1 MEKETLKN
9 ILDFIK
15 TKDNRNIPFMW
26 KLKNNEPITEDDLI
40 VNGDL
45 DLRPSNIDYIDYI
58 DYMGIESLPE
68 GLKVSGN
75 LNLMGSD
82 MQFLPK
88 GLEVG
93 GHLDLSYSLINSLPE
108 GLKVGESLFLFDCA
122 NITSLPEGLKVG
134 RNLDLSYT
142 NITSLPRGLKVEGYI
157 DMTGSKV
164 TRYSDDELRKMVK
177 PGYIKGRI
185 IKV

>member
-1 MEKETLKN
+1 MKTETLKK
-9 ILDFIK
+9 IFDFIK
-15 TKDNRNIPFMW
+15 TKDNRNIPFIW

-45 DLRPSNIDYIDYI
+45 DLRPSHI
-58 DYMGIESLPE
+58 DYMDIESLPE
-68 GLKVSGN
+68 GLKVSGR
-75 LNLMGSD
+75 LDLMGSD

-93 GHLDLSYSLINSLPE
+93 GFLDLSYSLINSLPE
-108 GLKVGESLFLFDCA
+108 GLKVGGSLSLFDCA

-134 RNLDLSYT
+134 RNLDLGFT
-142 NITSLPRGLKVEGYI
+142 KITSLPKGLKVGGYI
-157 DMTGSKV
+157 DLNGTKLAG
-164 TRYSDDELRKMVK
+164 YSDDELRKMVK

>member
-1 MEKETLKN
+1 MEKETLKK
-9 ILDFIK
+9 IFDFIK
-15 TKDNRNIPFMW
+15 TKDNRNIPFIW
-26 KLKNNEPITEDDLI
+26 KLKFNEQITEDDLI
-40 VNGDL
+40 INGDL
-45 DLRPSNIDYIDYI
+45 DLRPSHI
-58 DYMGIESLPE
+58 DYMVIESLPE
-68 GLKVSGN
+68 GLKVSGH

-108 GLKVGESLFLFDCA
+108 GLIVGGALSLFDCA
-122 NITSLPEGLKVG
+122 IITSLPEGLKVG
-134 RNLDLSYT
+134 RNLDLGFT
-142 NITSLPRGLKVEGYI
+142 KITSLPKGLKVGGYI
-157 DMTGSKV
+157 DLNGTKLAG
-164 TRYSDDELRKMVK
+164 YSDDELRKMVK

>member
-1 MEKETLKN
+1 MKTETLKK
-9 ILDFIK
+9 IFDFIK

-45 DLRPSNIDYIDYI
+45 DLRPSSI
-58 DYMGIESLPE
+58 DYMDIESLPE
-68 GLKVSGN
+68 GLKVSGR
-75 LNLMGSD
+75 LDLMGSD

-93 GHLDLSYSLINSLPE
+93 GFLDLSYSLINSLPE
-108 GLKVGESLFLFDCA
+108 GLKVGGSLSLFDCA

-134 RNLDLSYT
+134 GNLDLTYT

-157 DMTGSKV
+157 DMKGSKV

-185 IKV
+185 IKF

>member
-1 MEKETLKN
+1 MEKETLKK
-9 ILDFIK
+9 IFDFIK

-45 DLRPSNIDYIDYI
+45 DLRPSRI
-58 DYMGIESLPE
+58 DYMDIESLPE

-75 LNLMGSD
+75 LGLMGSD

-93 GHLDLSYSLINSLPE
+93 GFLNLSYSLINSLPE
-108 GLKVGESLFLFDCA
+108 GLKVGESLSLFDCA
-122 NITSLPEGLKVG
+122 YITSLPEGLKVG

-142 NITSLPRGLKVEGYI
+142 NITSLPKGFKVEGYI

-185 IKV
+185 IKF

>member
-9 ILDFIK
+9 ILNFIK

-45 DLRPSNIDYIDYI
+45 DLRPSSI
-58 DYMGIESLPE
+58 DYMDIESLPE
-68 GLKVSGN
+68 GLKVSGR

-93 GHLDLSYSLINSLPE
+93 GYLDLSYSFIKSLPE
-108 GLKVGESLFLFDCA
+108 GLKVGGSLSLFDCA
-122 NITSLPEGLKVG
+122 IITSLPEGLKVG
-134 RNLDLSYT
+134 GNLDLGAT

-157 DMTGSKV
+157 ELNGTKV
-164 TRYSDDELRKMVK
+164 TRYSDDELRNMVK

-185 IKV
+185 IKF

>member
-1 MEKETLKN
+1 MKKETLKK
-9 ILDFIK
+9 IFDFIK

-45 DLRPSNIDYIDYI
+45 DLRPSSIDD
-58 DYMGIESLPE
+58 MVIESLPE
-68 GLKVSGN
+68 GLKVSGR

-93 GHLDLSYSLINSLPE
+93 GYLDLSYSLINSLPE
-108 GLKVGESLFLFDCA
+108 GLKVGGSLSLFDCA
-122 NITSLPEGLKVG
+122 YITSLPEGLKVG
-134 RNLDLSYT
+134 RNLDLGAT

-157 DMTGSKV
+157 DLKGSKL
-164 TRYSDDELRKMVK
+164 TKYTEDQLRKMVK

-185 IKV
+185 IKF

>member
-1 MEKETLKN
+1 MEKETIKN
-9 ILDFIK
+9 IFEFIER
-15 TKDNRNIPFMW
+15 KDNRKIPFMW

-45 DLRPSNIDYIDYI
+45 DLRPSSIDYID
-58 DYMGIESLPE
+58 IESLPE
-68 GLKVSGN
+68 GLKVSGR

-82 MQFLPK
+82 MKLLPK

-93 GHLDLSYSLINSLPE
+93 GYLDLSYSLISSLPE
-108 GLKVGESLFLFDCA
+108 GLKVGGSLSLFDCA
-122 NITSLPEGLKVG
+122 YMTSLPEGLKVG
-134 RNLDLSYT
+134 GNLDLGAT

-157 DMTGSKV
+157 ELIGTKLTD
-164 TRYSDDELRKMVK
+164 YSDDELRKMVK

-185 IKV
+185 IKF

>member
-1 MEKETLKN
+1 MEKETLKK
-9 ILDFIK
+9 IFDFIK

-45 DLRPSNIDYIDYI
+45 DLRPSSI
-58 DYMGIESLPE
+58 DYMDIESLPE
-68 GLKVSGN
+68 GLKVSGR
-75 LNLMGSD
+75 LDLMGSD

-93 GHLDLSYSLINSLPE
+93 GYLDLSYSLIKSLPE
-108 GLKVGESLFLFDCA
+108 GLKVGGSLSLFDCA

-134 RNLDLSYT
+134 GNLDLGAT
-142 NITSLPRGLKVEGYI
+142 NITLLPRGFKVEGYI
-157 DMTGSKV
+157 ELNGTKLTG
-164 TRYSDDELRKMVK
+164 YSDGELRNMVK

-185 IKV
+185 IKF

>member
-1 MEKETLKN
+1 MKTETLKK
-9 ILDFIK
+9 IFDFIK

-45 DLRPSNIDYIDYI
+45 DLRPSHIDD
-58 DYMGIESLPE
+58 MVIESLPE
-68 GLKVSGN
+68 GLKVSGH
-75 LNLMGSD
+75 LNLMGCSD

-93 GHLDLSYSLINSLPE
+93 GFLNLSYSLINSLPE
-108 GLKVGESLFLFDCA
+108 GLKVGGSLSLFDCA
-122 NITSLPEGLKVG
+122 YITSLPEGLKVG

-185 IKV
+185 IKF

>member
-1 MEKETLKN
+1 MEKERLKK
-9 ILDFIK
+9 IFDFIK

-45 DLRPSNIDYIDYI
+45 DLRPSSIDYID
-58 DYMGIESLPE
+58 IESLPE
-68 GLKVSGN
+68 GLKVSGR

-93 GHLDLSYSLINSLPE
+93 GYLDLSYSLISSLPE
-108 GLKVGESLFLFDCA
+108 GLKVGGSLSLFDCA
-122 NITSLPEGLKVG
+122 YITSLPEGLKVG
-134 RNLDLSYT
+134 RNLDLGAT

-157 DMTGSKV
+157 DLKGSKL
-164 TRYSDDELRKMVK
+164 TKYTEDQLRKMVK

-185 IKV
+185 IKF

>member
-1 MEKETLKN
+1 MEKETLKK
-9 ILDFIK
+9 IFDFIK

-45 DLRPSNIDYIDYI
+45 NLRPISI
-58 DYMGIESLPE
+58 DYMDIESLPE
-68 GLKVSGN
+68 GLKVSGH
-75 LNLMGSD
+75 LDLMGSD

-93 GHLDLSYSLINSLPE
+93 GYLDLSYSLINSLPE
-108 GLKVGESLFLFDCA
+108 GLKVGGSLSLFDCA

-134 RNLDLSYT
+134 GNLDLGFT
-142 NITSLPRGLKVEGYI
+142 KIISLPRGLKVEGFI
-157 DMTGSKV
+157 DLNGLKL
-164 TRYSDDELRKMVK
+164 TRYTDDELRKMIK

>member
-1 MEKETLKN
+1 METETIKK
-9 ILDFIK
+9 IFDFIK

-45 DLRPSNIDYIDYI
+45 DLRPSHIDYID
-58 DYMGIESLPE
+58 IESLPE
-68 GLKVSGN
+68 GLKVSGR
-75 LNLMGSD
+75 LDLMGSD

-93 GHLDLSYSLINSLPE
+93 GFLDLSYSLINSLPE
-108 GLKVGESLFLFDCA
+108 GLKVGGSLSLFDCA

-134 RNLDLSYT
+134 RNLDLGFT
-142 NITSLPRGLKVEGYI
+142 KIISLPRGLKVEGFI
-157 DMTGSKV
+157 DLNGTKL
-164 TRYSDDELRKMVK
+164 TEYTDDELRKMIK

>member
-1 MEKETLKN
+1 MEKETLKK
-9 ILDFIK
+9 IFDFIK

-45 DLRPSNIDYIDYI
+45 DLRPSSI
-58 DYMGIESLPE
+58 DYMNIESLPE
-68 GLKVSGN
+68 GLKVSGR

-82 MQFLPK
+82 IESLPE

-93 GHLDLSYSLINSLPE
+93 DELDLAYTYITSLPE
-108 GLKVGESLFLFDCA
+108 GLKVGGSLSLFDCA

-134 RNLDLSYT
+134 GNLDLGAT

-157 DMTGSKV
+157 DLKGSKL
-164 TRYSDDELRKMVK
+164 TKYTEDQLRKMVK

-185 IKV
+185 IKF

>member
-1 MEKETLKN
+1 MEKETLKK
-9 ILDFIK
+9 IFDFIK
-15 TKDNRNIPFMW
+15 TKDNRNIPIAW

-45 DLRPSNIDYIDYI
+45 DLRPSSI
-58 DYMGIESLPE
+58 DYMDIESLPE
-68 GLKVSGN
+68 GLKVSGR
-75 LNLMGSD
+75 LNLMSSD

-93 GHLDLSYSLINSLPE
+93 GYLDLSYSLINSLPE
-108 GLKVGESLFLFDCA
+108 GLKVGGSLSLFDCA

-134 RNLDLSYT
+134 GNLDLGAT

-157 DMTGSKV
+157 DLKGSKL
-164 TRYSDDELRKMVK
+164 TKYTEDQLRKMVK

-185 IKV
+185 IKF